1 MKQSESLAALAPALA
16 AAQAELKAVA
26 KDRTNPHFKNKYATL
41 DAIMDGIRPVLA
53 KHGLSIVQGMAHPDA
68 DVNGVVKSFVL
79 ETMLLHKSGEYLAN
93 AAVMPVAKNDPQ
105 GVGSAITYG
114 RRYGVSALLAIA
126 TDEDDDGNHG
136 SDRTPSRSSWSAP
149 APSSA
154 PVPNGDA
161 PTEKQV
167 GFLHKLL
174 QSSVFTDEERRKY
187 EAAATSKSRAKAAI
201 EWAQQEIEN
210 RKAAA

>member
-1 MKQSESLAALAPALA
+1 VKQSETLAALAPALA
-16 AAQAELKAVA
+16 AAQSELKAVS

-41 DAIMDGIRPVLA
+41 DAIMDEIRPVLA
-53 KHGLSIVQGMAHPDA
+53 KHGLSVVQGMAHPDT
-68 DVNGVVKSFVL
+68 DVNGVVKAFVL

-114 RRYGVSALLAIA
+114 RRYGVSALLALA

-136 SDRTPSRSSWSAP
+136 SDRPTSSSSRPAP
-149 APSSA
+149 AASMG
-154 PVPNGDA
+154 NGDA

-174 QSSVFTDEERRKY
+174 QSSVFTDEERKKY
-187 EAAATSKSRAKAAI
+187 EAAATSKARAKAAI
-201 EWAQQEIEN
+201 EWAQQEIES